1 MKKFIPT
8 WHAENIYQIEID
20 FYLKNN
26 IKFVFSDLDNTLDA
40 YDVLSPS
47 DNAKQLVNKMHGN
60 GIELII
66 ISNNHSDRVKNY
78 SNDLGVNCLHSAH
91 KPFKKR
97 LLKFLK
103 INEIN
108 ISDAIIIGDQ
118 TVTDIRCANNCKIKS
133 ILVDNIELTDK
144 EEIELIK
151 TKFNRFFDKRIRK
164 SLKNKNLLNEI
175 IKE

>member
-78 SNDLGVNCLHSAH
+78 SNDLGVKCLYSAH

-108 ISDAIIIGDQ
+108 ISNAIIIGDQ

-133 ILVDNIELTDK
+133 ILVDKLVERDQKT
-144 EEIELIK
+144 

>member
-8 WHAENIYQIEID
+8 RHAENIYQIEID

-78 SNDLGVNCLHSAH
+78 SNELGVKCLHSTH

-133 ILVDNIELTDK
+133 ILVDKLVERDQKT
-144 EEIELIK
+144 

>member
-133 ILVDNIELTDK
+133 ILVDKLVERDQKT
-144 EEIELIK
+144 